1 MASPL
6 MFETQLQK
14 PLTYADFDTK
24 VLKKNFR
31 KVGGEVRKIARRLV
45 SKKAISRAGGFPG
58 MDTGLLR
65 KSIQAKVSRSGF
77 SVGIASYPI
86 NGMDVFYPPFVYW
99 GHRGPGSDRDAN
111 GDQDSKQTGKRRSG
125 KKVAPARKN
134 YIVEAANRYGQT
146 KYQQVMEKV
155 LVDAI
160 KPGLITK

>member
-65 KSIQAKVSRSGF
+65 KSIQAKVSSSGF

-86 NGMDVFYPPFVYW
+86 TGMSDFYPVFVYW
-99 GHRGPGSDRDAN
+99 GHRAPGSDRDSN
-111 GDQDSKQTGKRRSG
+111 GNRDHKQQGRKRKG
-125 KKVAPARKN
+125 EKVAKPREN
-134 YIVEAANRYGQT
+134 YIVEAAHRYGQT
-146 KYQQVMEKV
+146 KYRQVMEKV

-160 KPGLITK
+160 KPGVITG